1 MAASAQV
8 TAIIPARAGSKG
20 LPGKNIRLLAG
31 KPLYRHSV
39 DAAVAAGA
47 DRVIISTDIDE
58 IFAHDLPPGV
68 ECVRRPQE
76 LARDSTTMAEVL
88 RELLPAAG
96 VTSGLAV
103 LLQPTSPLR
112 KAETVRKGID
122 LFQEGG
128 ASMVMSVSPA
138 NSAVLKWGFADGDRF
153 VPLVSPDF
161 CFANRQDLPS
171 LIRPNGVLYVFDA
184 AQFIAEGNFSA
195 ESIRVLP
202 VATDEAQDIDT
213 AEDFQRCADLMA
225 KG

>member
-1 MAASAQV
+1 MAGSAHV

-20 LPGKNIRLLAG
+20 LPGKNVRLLAG

-39 DAAVAAGA
+39 DAALAAGIG
-47 DRVIISTDIDE
+47 RVIVSTDINA
-58 IFAHDLPPGV
+58 IFAHDLPPQV
-68 ECVRRPQE
+68 ECIRRPPE
-76 LARDSTTMAEVL
+76 LAMDSTTMAEVL
-88 RELLPAAG
+88 RDLLPAAG

-112 KAETVRKGID
+112 KPETVRKGID
-122 LFQEGG
+122 LFRKGG

-138 NSAVLKWGFADGDRF
+138 DSAVLKWGFPDGDRF
-153 VPLVSPDF
+153 VPLVSPAF
-161 CFANRQDLPS
+161 CFANRQDLPP

-184 AQFIAEGNFSA
+184 EQFITEGNFSA

-202 VATDEAQDIDT
+202 VAADEAQDIDT

>member
-1 MAASAQV
+1 MAAPTQV

-20 LPGKNIRLLAG
+20 LPGKNIRPLAG

-39 DAAVAAGA
+39 DAALAAGIG
-47 DRVIISTDIDE
+47 RVIISTDIGE
-58 IFAHDLPPGV
+58 IFTHDLPPQV
-68 ECVRRPQE
+68 ECIRRPPE
-76 LARDSTTMAEVL
+76 LATDSTTMAEVL
-88 RELLPAAG
+88 RDLLPSAG

-112 KAETVRKGID
+112 KAETVRRGVG
-122 LFQEGG
+122 LFRQGD

-138 NSAVLKWGFADGDRF
+138 DSAVLKWGFEEGNRF

-161 CFANRQDLPS
+161 CFANRQDLPA

-184 AQFIAEGNFSA
+184 AQFIADGNFSA
-195 ESIRVLP
+195 ASIRVLP
-202 VATDEAQDIDT
+202 VTADEAQDIDT